1 MNSHLALTRY
11 MLNVY
16 KVKHNKWKFLFL
28 FLYSNAKK
36 DLHSKAVVE
45 LYEYGHLVQSKSS
58 IRMIP
63 LRSVLNLAQT
73 DPVEKS
79 KIRDI

>member
-1 MNSHLALTRY
+1 MFTKINTI
-11 MLNVY
+11 
-16 KVKHNKWKFLFL
+16 KGIF
-28 FLYSNAKK
+28 YSYFDIAMWKK

-63 LRSVLNLAQT
+63 VRFVLNLAQT
-73 DPVEKS
+73 DPVDKS
-79 KIRDI
+79 KIRDV

>member
-1 MNSHLALTRY
+1 M
-11 MLNVY
+11 
-16 KVKHNKWKFLFL
+16 W
-28 FLYSNAKK
+28 KK

-63 LRSVLNLAQT
+63 VRFVLNLAQT

-79 KIRDI
+79 KIRDV

>member
-1 MNSHLALTRY
+1 MFTKINTISG
-11 MLNVY
+11 
-16 KVKHNKWKFLFL
+16 FF

-36 DLHSKAVVE
+36 DLHSKATVE

-58 IRMIP
+58 IRMIL
-63 LRSVLNLAQT
+63 LRFVLNLAQT